1 MNPAGPPANPTG
13 GAPRRARTRDL
24 PDHDRLRRR
33 VGRPGR
39 AGLVDRERT
48 VNLPAGAHLA
58 FSERLIVDGNGEG
71 IWFYVPN
78 ARTHIDLEIIE
89 PLTYPGA
96 TQALVLY
103 SDGAPSHT
111 VDVSA
116 RGLHTIALDAGE
128 AGSPVRFD
136 PPPLGA
142 GGLNVPYFYGLPPIW
157 ALSPAALLIPAAV
170 AAAAGLTI
178 IA

>member
-1 MNPAGPPANPTG
+1 MVRRAAPGPETYRITIGYGGGSADLAGPAWSIESEP
-13 GAPRRARTRDL
+13 
-24 PDHDRLRRR
+24 
-33 VGRPGR
+33 VS
-39 AGLVDRERT
+39 
-48 VNLPAGAHLA
+48 LPAGAHLA